1 MLPAFM
7 RSRLVPYLLIVG
19 GTRKARYRALCST
32 HVNSGPVGYFTV
44 IGHRIQTC
52 VPAASCGAIKAERG
66 PRCPQTRPAVNDNP
80 YYFADKTRRP
90 TEFPSRVAS
99 RRSISR
105 RSIKTCRRQPHPKRE
120 RERRVPSADPIVY
133 GLLICTSVT
142 NTRASRVRAEPG
154 MLDGTEP
161 CFFAPTSALRHH
173 PFADKKRS
181 AGTKKR
187 LPNEMGL
194 RNVDSSSAFTLPAR
208 PSRNDIIR
216 RRAENSAGPPR
227 GGGVQ

>member
-120 RERRVPSADPIVY
+120 RERERE
-133 GLLICTSVT
+133 
-142 NTRASRVRAEPG
+142 TRLFRGSDCLRFVDLHIRDEYSR
-154 MLDGTEP
+154 
-161 CFFAPTSALRHH
+161 FA
-173 PFADKKRS
+173 
-181 AGTKKR
+181 
-187 LPNEMGL
+187 
-194 RNVDSSSAFTLPAR
+194 SSSRAR
-208 PSRNDIIR
+208 Y
-216 RRAENSAGPPR
+216 A
-227 GGGVQ
+227 